1 MVSGITDAGVEG
13 RKASPVKV
21 IWALPNVFV
30 ALEQRCSRRALFFL
44 DVKRGGRAGPGP
56 ARSLIPVLATV
67 RHVPVW

>member
-44 DVKRGGRAGPGP
+44 DV
-56 ARSLIPVLATV
+56 
-67 RHVPVW
+67 